1 VYIQGEEKIMMKH
14 SEKKKHNKTLNIVST
29 RKTGYISRLAGCG
42 SMEWTTIWTA
52 CWLFRKMYCI
62 IGLKLIYVR

>member
-1 VYIQGEEKIMMKH
+1 MFFYWDTVYIQGEEKIVIKH

-42 SMEWTTIWTA
+42 SME
-52 CWLFRKMYCI
+52 
-62 IGLKLIYVR
+62 